1 MDGSQKKLPYVSD
14 EVRVSQVGDA
24 IFVDCQGFSI
34 VNDLKEQSYEVDV
47 SHWFHGR
54 TVELLG
60 VHDNER
66 YNDMMTSDRHITS
79 DVNKLANSWQVE
91 GKCR

>member
-14 EVRVSQVGDA
+14 ELRVSQVGDE
-24 IFVDCQGFSI
+24 IFIDGQGFNI
-34 VNDLKEQSYEVDV
+34 VNDLKKQSYEVDV

-54 TVELLG
+54 TAGLLG

-66 YNDMMTSDRHITS
+66 YNDMMTSDRHITT

-91 GKCR
+91 EKCR